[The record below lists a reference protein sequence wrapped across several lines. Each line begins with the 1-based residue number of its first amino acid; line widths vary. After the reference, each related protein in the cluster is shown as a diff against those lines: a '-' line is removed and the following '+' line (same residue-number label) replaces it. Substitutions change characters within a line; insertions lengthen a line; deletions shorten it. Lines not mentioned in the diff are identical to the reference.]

1 MRCRSQTNFL
11 RWQEWSVQFER
22 DSAPPGKFR
31 RLINNATEP
40 QELMAITDDNVG
52 FELHYLGFTEGPYPS
67 MDRTKAEVGKFALP
81 VLDVLKSKIAI

>member
-1 MRCRSQTNFL
+1 
-11 RWQEWSVQFER
+11 
-22 DSAPPGKFR
+22 
-31 RLINNATEP
+31 
-40 QELMAITDDNVG
+40 MAITDDNVG